1 LPKPQQNNFILL
13 TLFYQNALLNINT
26 VIMKPETLAIHAGNL
41 YRTSTHDVTPPINLS
56 TTFLRD
62 EDGGYSGGHMYS
74 RVSNPNRSALEKALA
89 DLEKGADACAFSS
102 GNTAGM
108 SLFQALKPGSHII
121 APDDMYWGFKKQ
133 LLTIFK
139 DTLEIDFI
147 DLTDISAVKRLIKKN
162 TVLIWIETPSNPLLK
177 ITDVTAIAKI
187 AKENNLILACDSTF
201 ASPCL
206 QNPISLGADI
216 VMHSSTKYIGG
227 HSDVLGGALITA
239 VRNEFWEKIRNVQ
252 QVGGAV
258 PSPFDCYLL
267 VRSIKTL
274 PYRMR
279 AHSAN
284 GLALALYLQKHD
296 KVETVFYPG
305 LKDHP
310 QHEVAKKQMSDF
322 GGMLS
327 ILIKGGADEAR
338 RIVNTVKLFAQATSL
353 GGVESLIEHRAS
365 IEGPDTKTPQNLIR
379 ISAGLEHI
387 DDLIDDLKQA
397 LA

>member
-1 LPKPQQNNFILL
+1 MPKPQQNTFILL
-13 TLFYQNALLNINT
+13 TLFYLNALLNINT

-41 YRTSTHDVTPPINLS
+41 YKISTKDVTPPINLS

-133 LLTIFK
+133 LQTIFK

-147 DLTDISAVKRLIKKN
+147 DQTDIAVIKSSIKEN
-162 TVLIWIETPSNPLLK
+162 TVLIWMETPSNPLLK

-239 VRNEFWEKIRNVQ
+239 TKNELWEKIRNVQ
-252 QVGGAV
+252 QIGGAV

-267 VRSIKTL
+267 LRSIKTL

-296 KVETVFYPG
+296 QVEAVFYPG
-305 LKDHP
+305 LREHP
-310 QHEVAKKQMSDF
+310 QHEIAKTQMSDF

-327 ILIKGGADEAR
+327 ILVKGGAAEAR

>member
-1 LPKPQQNNFILL
+1 
-13 TLFYQNALLNINT
+13 
-26 VIMKPETLAIHAGNL
+26 MKPETLAIHAGNL
-41 YRTSTHDVTPPINLS
+41 YKISTKDVTPPINLS

-133 LLTIFK
+133 LQTIFK

-147 DLTDISAVKRLIKKN
+147 DQTDIAVIKSSIKEN
-162 TVLIWIETPSNPLLK
+162 TVLIWVETPSNPLLK

-239 VRNEFWEKIRNVQ
+239 TKNELWEKIRNVQ
-252 QVGGAV
+252 QIGGAV

-267 VRSIKTL
+267 LRSIKTL

-296 KVETVFYPG
+296 QVEAVFYPG
-305 LKDHP
+305 LREHP
-310 QHEVAKKQMSDF
+310 QHEIAKTQMSDF

-327 ILIKGGADEAR
+327 ILVKGGAAEAR
-338 RIVNTVKLFAQATSL
+338 RIVNAVKLFAQATSL